1 MEGNGREGGEGRE
14 GKGRGKGLGLG
25 TPQNLYAAYAHP
37 HGSRQSI
44 NILTVNKR
52 IMFIV

>member
-1 MEGNGREGGEGRE
+1 MGMEGKGREGGEGKVWDWE
-14 GKGRGKGLGLG
+14 P
-25 TPQNLYAAYAHP
+25 PQNLYAAYAHVG
-37 HGSRQSI
+37 GSRQSI